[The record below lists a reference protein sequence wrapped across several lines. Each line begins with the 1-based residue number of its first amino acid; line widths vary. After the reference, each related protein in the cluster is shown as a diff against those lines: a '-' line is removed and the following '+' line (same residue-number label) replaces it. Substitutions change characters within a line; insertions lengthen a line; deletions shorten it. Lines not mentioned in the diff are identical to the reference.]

1 MVNPAVVSHSEVPAG
16 ATVPPPLRLWHILL
30 LTAVAAVVITARRVV
45 IVSNEL
51 PTFEEFTASWVIR
64 DLVTSSAALTL
75 AGLGLS
81 WRRPGWSFLQQPG
94 HWLLA
99 FESVPVFRNAVW
111 DLYWINGSPSWM
123 VTFLIPIPDAVAL
136 LLLIVAA
143 WKGFDSRWWRAFF
156 LAQITLVFVPLL
168 VSSYV
173 QVALY
178 LGSLLPLLCLASL
191 SDVRTN
197 RRRDWL
203 SWAGVAITMLN
214 LATGVM
220 LWALWAVRT

>member
-1 MVNPAVVSHSEVPAG
+1 
-16 ATVPPPLRLWHILL
+16 
-30 LTAVAAVVITARRVV
+30 VITARRVV

-51 PTFEEFTASWVIR
+51 PTFEKFTAGWEIR
-64 DLVTSSAALTL
+64 DLVTSSVALTL

-81 WRRPGWSFLQQPG
+81 WRRPGWSFFQQPG
-94 HWLLA
+94 HWLLVIQTTVL
-99 FESVPVFRNAVW
+99 FNTAVW
-111 DLYWINGSPSWM
+111 DLYWINGRPSWM
-123 VTFLIPIPDAVAL
+123 VTFLIPIPFTVKVV
-136 LLLIVAA
+136 LLIGAT

-156 LAQITLVFVPLL
+156 LAQITLDFVPLL

-191 SDVRTN
+191 GDLRTN

-203 SWAGVAITMLN
+203 SWAGVAITMTD
-214 LATGVM
+214 LATGVV